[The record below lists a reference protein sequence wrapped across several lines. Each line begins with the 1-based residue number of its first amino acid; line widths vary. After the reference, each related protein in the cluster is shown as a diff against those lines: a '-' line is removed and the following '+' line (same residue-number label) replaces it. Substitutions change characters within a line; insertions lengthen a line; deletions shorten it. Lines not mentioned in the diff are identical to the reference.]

1 MRHDSNCREGRI
13 VASILIVLL
22 TPVILIILL
31 AAFDKTIIFVPFNT
45 KAVVYRIGGDDKVL
59 GAGFHVLDQTKEFYD
74 IIPMSSQTSS
84 VKVWVDLEE
93 NYRDQRNVTIE
104 TEITWRFKDLNK
116 SEHLVSFGEMAQNQK
131 GEFKKKIRSSLCSF
145 DKEESMISKDNPID
159 KDKLSQKIKNNLNK
173 DESIEVIEV
182 KIASVEAKDG
192 RHSNPDTPNC

>member
-45 KAVVYRIGGDDKVL
+45 KAVVYVLGGEDKVL
-59 GAGFHVLDQTKEFYD
+59 GSGFHVLDQTKEFYD

-93 NYRDQRNVTIE
+93 NYRNQRNVTIE

-182 KIASVEAKDG
+182 KIARVEAKDG

>member
-1 MRHDSNCREGRI
+1 MRHDNNCREGRI

-59 GAGFHVLDQTKEFYD
+59 GAGFHFLDQTREFYD
-74 IIPMSSQTSS
+74 IIPMSSQTTS

-93 NYRDQRNVTIE
+93 NYRNQRNVTIE

-116 SEHLVSFGEMAQNQK
+116 SENLVSFGEMTQNQI
-131 GEFKKKIRSSLCSF
+131 FRFI
-145 DKEESMISKDNPID
+145 
-159 KDKLSQKIKNNLNK
+159 
-173 DESIEVIEV
+173 
-182 KIASVEAKDG
+182 
-192 RHSNPDTPNC
+192 